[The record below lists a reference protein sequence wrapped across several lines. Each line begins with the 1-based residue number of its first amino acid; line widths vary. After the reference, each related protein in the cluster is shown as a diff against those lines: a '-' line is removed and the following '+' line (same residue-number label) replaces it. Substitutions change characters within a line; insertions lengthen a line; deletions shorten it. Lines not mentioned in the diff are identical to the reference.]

1 MNIGAERDI
10 KEEQNLASSAPK
22 RPTSTNMVRMFS

>member
-1 MNIGAERDI
+1 MDITVERDI
-10 KEEQNLASSAPK
+10 KKEQNLASSTPK